1 MKKWKI
7 VITET
12 LTRTV
17 EAEADAENKD
27 AAIDIV
33 RTKYKRGEIILGA
46 EDYCCT
52 EFEAQQDEDEP
63 V

>member
-1 MKKWKI
+1 MRKWKI

-17 EAEADAENKD
+17 ETEADAENKD
-27 AAIDIV
+27 AVVNIV
-33 RTKYKRGEIILGA
+33 RAKYKRGEIILGA

-52 EFEAQQDEDEP
+52 EFEVQADEEETA
-63 V
+63 

>member
-1 MKKWKI
+1 MRKWKI

-17 EAEADAENKD
+17 ETEADAENKD
-27 AAIDIV
+27 AAVNIG
-33 RTKYKRGEIILGA
+33 RAEYQRRILYTSDHAGGPSA
-46 EDYCCT
+46 
-52 EFEAQQDEDEP
+52 

>member
-27 AAIDIV
+27 AALNLV
-33 RTKYKRGEIILGA
+33 RDMYKRGEIILGA

-52 EFEAQQDEDEP
+52 EFEVQADEDEIA
-63 V
+63 

>member
-17 EAEADAENKD
+17 EAEADAENKN
-27 AAIDIV
+27 AALNIV
-33 RTKYKRGEIILGA
+33 RARYKRGEIILGA

-52 EFEAQQDEDEP
+52 EFEVQADEDEIA
-63 V
+63 